1 MHDFEMHSTQFF
13 VFTGLRIQFC
23 FLQTYTGMII
33 RECHR
38 QINDA
43 HDNDY
48 ENTGMEHQMQ
58 EHRRTQQDLNHL
70 TQRHIGL
77 IGTLVYHLFFC
88 LIAACHPVF
97 CQNSRLICVPK
108 CTKLILS
115 IFFRAEGPG
124 TPLQAA
130 ERTEFMEQ
138 KDSRFAVLIDA
149 DNVSPKY
156 IKYIL
161 DEVSDQGVATYKRI
175 YGDWTDISKK
185 SWKEQL
191 LRYSINPIQQYS
203 NTNGKNS
210 TDSAMI
216 IDAMDILYSGNVEG
230 FCLVSS
236 DSDFTK
242 LAQRLRESGM
252 FVLGMGEQK
261 TPSSFRVACD
271 AFKIL
276 EVISQNEDDI
286 SPAITAVSE
295 SSARYGVSQ
304 DEAPSITSKAEIERT
319 VSRVLTENNDHGKN
333 TTLSE
338 IGSILQKKF
347 SEFDV
352 RNYGY
357 SKLSTFLESMNDIEV
372 LKTGHNY
379 LVKERQNTVSRQQI
393 EKCITDLICSNGG
406 HIDNL
411 SIIHDALRSRFPGF
425 DVKQYGYSRISSF
438 INSFKKFKITNNT
451 VQMK

>member
-1 MHDFEMHSTQFF
+1 
-13 VFTGLRIQFC
+13 
-23 FLQTYTGMII
+23 
-33 RECHR
+33 
-38 QINDA
+38 
-43 HDNDY
+43 
-48 ENTGMEHQMQ
+48 
-58 EHRRTQQDLNHL
+58 
-70 TQRHIGL
+70 
-77 IGTLVYHLFFC
+77 
-88 LIAACHPVF
+88 
-97 CQNSRLICVPK
+97 
-108 CTKLILS
+108 
-115 IFFRAEGPG
+115 
-124 TPLQAA
+124 
-130 ERTEFMEQ
+130 MEQ

-295 SSARYGVSQ
+295 SSARYGYGASQ
-304 DEAPSITSKAEIERT
+304 D
-319 VSRVLTENNDHGKN
+319 DGK
-333 TTLSE
+333 
-338 IGSILQKKF
+338 
-347 SEFDV
+347 
-352 RNYGY
+352 
-357 SKLSTFLESMNDIEV
+357 
-372 LKTGHNY
+372 
-379 LVKERQNTVSRQQI
+379 
-393 EKCITDLICSNGG
+393 
-406 HIDNL
+406 
-411 SIIHDALRSRFPGF
+411 
-425 DVKQYGYSRISSF
+425 
-438 INSFKKFKITNNT
+438 
-451 VQMK
+451 

>member
-1 MHDFEMHSTQFF
+1 
-13 VFTGLRIQFC
+13 
-23 FLQTYTGMII
+23 
-33 RECHR
+33 
-38 QINDA
+38 
-43 HDNDY
+43 
-48 ENTGMEHQMQ
+48 
-58 EHRRTQQDLNHL
+58 
-70 TQRHIGL
+70 
-77 IGTLVYHLFFC
+77 
-88 LIAACHPVF
+88 
-97 CQNSRLICVPK
+97 
-108 CTKLILS
+108 
-115 IFFRAEGPG
+115 
-124 TPLQAA
+124 
-130 ERTEFMEQ
+130 MEQ

-295 SSARYGVSQ
+295 SSERYGYGASQ
-304 DEAPSITSKAEIERT
+304 DEAITSKAEIERT

-357 SKLSTFLESMNDIEV
+357 SKLSTFLESMNDIEQ
-372 LKTGHNY
+372 H
-379 LVKERQNTVSRQQI
+379 QI
-393 EKCITDLICSNGG
+393 GPELPEQIKSLSAVGG
-406 HIDNL
+406 DAGVVAL
-411 SIIHDALRSRFPGF
+411 LFEIHLHKLGDIRIVFDDQDRFCHRRSALPS
-425 DVKQYGYSRISSF
+425 DTI
-438 INSFKKFKITNNT
+438 
-451 VQMK
+451 

>member
-1 MHDFEMHSTQFF
+1 
-13 VFTGLRIQFC
+13 
-23 FLQTYTGMII
+23 
-33 RECHR
+33 
-38 QINDA
+38 
-43 HDNDY
+43 
-48 ENTGMEHQMQ
+48 
-58 EHRRTQQDLNHL
+58 
-70 TQRHIGL
+70 
-77 IGTLVYHLFFC
+77 
-88 LIAACHPVF
+88 
-97 CQNSRLICVPK
+97 
-108 CTKLILS
+108 
-115 IFFRAEGPG
+115 
-124 TPLQAA
+124 
-130 ERTEFMEQ
+130 MEQ

-295 SSARYGVSQ
+295 NPARYGTSQ
-304 DEAPSITSKAEIERT
+304 DETPSITSKAEIERT

-357 SKLSTFLESMNDIEV
+357 SKLSTFLESMLRPERFLCRVTEQSIEDADAAKH
-372 LKTGHNY
+372 LPGSLFHNGP
-379 LVKERQNTVSRQQI
+379 LVVVRVRVKGGPCRQQTYGLQRVFVRLPPQ
-393 EKCITDLICSNGG
+393 KAG
-406 HIDNL
+406 HFRVGCPVR
-411 SIIHDALRSRFPGF
+411 IHLLGIL
-425 DVKQYGYSRISSF
+425 G
-438 INSFKKFKITNNT
+438 
-451 VQMK
+451 

>member
-1 MHDFEMHSTQFF
+1 
-13 VFTGLRIQFC
+13 
-23 FLQTYTGMII
+23 
-33 RECHR
+33 
-38 QINDA
+38 
-43 HDNDY
+43 
-48 ENTGMEHQMQ
+48 
-58 EHRRTQQDLNHL
+58 
-70 TQRHIGL
+70 
-77 IGTLVYHLFFC
+77 
-88 LIAACHPVF
+88 
-97 CQNSRLICVPK
+97 
-108 CTKLILS
+108 
-115 IFFRAEGPG
+115 
-124 TPLQAA
+124 
-130 ERTEFMEQ
+130 MEQ

-286 SPAITAVSE
+286 SPAIPAVSE
-295 SSARYGVSQ
+295 SSARYGYGASQ
-304 DEAPSITSKAEIERT
+304 DEAITSKAEIERT

-333 TTLSE
+333 PTLSE

-406 HIDNL
+406 HIYNL
-411 SIIHDALRSRFPGF
+411 LSLIH
-425 DVKQYGYSRISSF
+425 I
-438 INSFKKFKITNNT
+438 
-451 VQMK
+451 

>member
-1 MHDFEMHSTQFF
+1 
-13 VFTGLRIQFC
+13 
-23 FLQTYTGMII
+23 
-33 RECHR
+33 
-38 QINDA
+38 
-43 HDNDY
+43 
-48 ENTGMEHQMQ
+48 
-58 EHRRTQQDLNHL
+58 
-70 TQRHIGL
+70 
-77 IGTLVYHLFFC
+77 
-88 LIAACHPVF
+88 
-97 CQNSRLICVPK
+97 
-108 CTKLILS
+108 
-115 IFFRAEGPG
+115 
-124 TPLQAA
+124 
-130 ERTEFMEQ
+130 MEQ

-286 SPAITAVSE
+286 SPAIPAVSE
-295 SSARYGVSQ
+295 SSARYGYGASQ
-304 DEAPSITSKAEIERT
+304 DEAITSKAEIERT

-425 DVKQYGYSRISSF
+425 DVKQYGYSRILSF

-451 VQMK
+451 VQIK

>member
-1 MHDFEMHSTQFF
+1 
-13 VFTGLRIQFC
+13 
-23 FLQTYTGMII
+23 
-33 RECHR
+33 
-38 QINDA
+38 
-43 HDNDY
+43 
-48 ENTGMEHQMQ
+48 
-58 EHRRTQQDLNHL
+58 
-70 TQRHIGL
+70 
-77 IGTLVYHLFFC
+77 
-88 LIAACHPVF
+88 
-97 CQNSRLICVPK
+97 
-108 CTKLILS
+108 
-115 IFFRAEGPG
+115 
-124 TPLQAA
+124 
-130 ERTEFMEQ
+130 MEQ

-286 SPAITAVSE
+286 SPAIPAVSE
-295 SSARYGVSQ
+295 SSARYGYGASQ
-304 DEAPSITSKAEIERT
+304 DEAITSKAEIERT

-425 DVKQYGYSRISSF
+425 DVKQYGYSRTSSF

-451 VQMK
+451 VQIK

>member
-1 MHDFEMHSTQFF
+1 
-13 VFTGLRIQFC
+13 
-23 FLQTYTGMII
+23 
-33 RECHR
+33 
-38 QINDA
+38 
-43 HDNDY
+43 
-48 ENTGMEHQMQ
+48 
-58 EHRRTQQDLNHL
+58 
-70 TQRHIGL
+70 
-77 IGTLVYHLFFC
+77 
-88 LIAACHPVF
+88 
-97 CQNSRLICVPK
+97 
-108 CTKLILS
+108 
-115 IFFRAEGPG
+115 
-124 TPLQAA
+124 
-130 ERTEFMEQ
+130 MEQ

-286 SPAITAVSE
+286 SPAIPAVSE
-295 SSARYGVSQ
+295 SSARYGYGASQ
-304 DEAPSITSKAEIERT
+304 DEAITSKAEIERT

-393 EKCITDLICSNGG
+393 EKCNGG

-451 VQMK
+451 VQIK

>member
-1 MHDFEMHSTQFF
+1 
-13 VFTGLRIQFC
+13 
-23 FLQTYTGMII
+23 
-33 RECHR
+33 
-38 QINDA
+38 
-43 HDNDY
+43 
-48 ENTGMEHQMQ
+48 
-58 EHRRTQQDLNHL
+58 
-70 TQRHIGL
+70 
-77 IGTLVYHLFFC
+77 
-88 LIAACHPVF
+88 
-97 CQNSRLICVPK
+97 
-108 CTKLILS
+108 
-115 IFFRAEGPG
+115 
-124 TPLQAA
+124 
-130 ERTEFMEQ
+130 MEQ

-286 SPAITAVSE
+286 SPAIPAVSE
-295 SSARYGVSQ
+295 SSARYGYGASQ
-304 DEAPSITSKAEIERT
+304 DEAITSKAEIERT

-425 DVKQYGYSRISSF
+425 DEKQYGYSRISSF

-451 VQMK
+451 VQIK

>member
-1 MHDFEMHSTQFF
+1 
-13 VFTGLRIQFC
+13 
-23 FLQTYTGMII
+23 
-33 RECHR
+33 
-38 QINDA
+38 
-43 HDNDY
+43 
-48 ENTGMEHQMQ
+48 
-58 EHRRTQQDLNHL
+58 
-70 TQRHIGL
+70 
-77 IGTLVYHLFFC
+77 
-88 LIAACHPVF
+88 
-97 CQNSRLICVPK
+97 
-108 CTKLILS
+108 
-115 IFFRAEGPG
+115 
-124 TPLQAA
+124 
-130 ERTEFMEQ
+130 
-138 KDSRFAVLIDA
+138 
-149 DNVSPKY
+149 
-156 IKYIL
+156 
-161 DEVSDQGVATYKRI
+161 
-175 YGDWTDISKK
+175 
-185 SWKEQL
+185 
-191 LRYSINPIQQYS
+191 
-203 NTNGKNS
+203 
-210 TDSAMI
+210 MI

-236 DSDFTK
+236 DSGFTK

-295 SSARYGVSQ
+295 NPARYGTSQ
-304 DEAPSITSKAEIERT
+304 DETPSITSKAEIERT

-411 SIIHDALRSRFPGF
+411 SIIHDALRNRFPGF

-438 INSFKKFKITNNT
+438 INSFKKFKIT
-451 VQMK
+451 VDKCYVLR

>member
-1 MHDFEMHSTQFF
+1 
-13 VFTGLRIQFC
+13 
-23 FLQTYTGMII
+23 
-33 RECHR
+33 
-38 QINDA
+38 
-43 HDNDY
+43 
-48 ENTGMEHQMQ
+48 
-58 EHRRTQQDLNHL
+58 
-70 TQRHIGL
+70 
-77 IGTLVYHLFFC
+77 
-88 LIAACHPVF
+88 
-97 CQNSRLICVPK
+97 
-108 CTKLILS
+108 
-115 IFFRAEGPG
+115 
-124 TPLQAA
+124 
-130 ERTEFMEQ
+130 MEQ

-295 SSARYGVSQ
+295 SSARYGYGASQ
-304 DEAPSITSKAEIERT
+304 DEAITSKAEIERT

-352 RNYGY
+352 RNLSIGY

-411 SIIHDALRSRFPGF
+411 SSCSKISAFAASSNGMPPF
-425 DVKQYGYSRISSF
+425 DPR
-438 INSFKKFKITNNT
+438 
-451 VQMK
+451 

>member
-1 MHDFEMHSTQFF
+1 
-13 VFTGLRIQFC
+13 
-23 FLQTYTGMII
+23 
-33 RECHR
+33 
-38 QINDA
+38 
-43 HDNDY
+43 
-48 ENTGMEHQMQ
+48 
-58 EHRRTQQDLNHL
+58 
-70 TQRHIGL
+70 
-77 IGTLVYHLFFC
+77 
-88 LIAACHPVF
+88 
-97 CQNSRLICVPK
+97 
-108 CTKLILS
+108 
-115 IFFRAEGPG
+115 
-124 TPLQAA
+124 
-130 ERTEFMEQ
+130 MEQ

-286 SPAITAVSE
+286 SPAIPAVSE
-295 SSARYGVSQ
+295 SSARYGYGASQ
-304 DEAPSITSKAEIERT
+304 DEAITSKAEIERT

-411 SIIHDALRSRFPGF
+411 SIIHDGAASRAL
-425 DVKQYGYSRISSF
+425 
-438 INSFKKFKITNNT
+438 
-451 VQMK
+451 M

>member
-1 MHDFEMHSTQFF
+1 
-13 VFTGLRIQFC
+13 
-23 FLQTYTGMII
+23 
-33 RECHR
+33 
-38 QINDA
+38 
-43 HDNDY
+43 
-48 ENTGMEHQMQ
+48 
-58 EHRRTQQDLNHL
+58 
-70 TQRHIGL
+70 
-77 IGTLVYHLFFC
+77 
-88 LIAACHPVF
+88 
-97 CQNSRLICVPK
+97 
-108 CTKLILS
+108 
-115 IFFRAEGPG
+115 
-124 TPLQAA
+124 
-130 ERTEFMEQ
+130 MEQ

-149 DNVSPKY
+149 DYVSPKY

-261 TPSSFRVACD
+261 TPSSFRVACE

-286 SPAITAVSE
+286 SPAIPAVSE
-295 SSARYGVSQ
+295 SSARYGYGASQ
-304 DEAPSITSKAEIERT
+304 DEALTSKAEIERT

-352 RNYGY
+352 RNNGY

-425 DVKQYGYSRISSF
+425 DVKQYGNSRISSF

-451 VQMK
+451 VQIKS